1 MQSTSDDKFVELAE
15 KDDMRHAYDL
25 KNGFKY
31 DNKTEK
37 LKAKRMRRAANKVAQ
52 TTLK

>member
-1 MQSTSDDKFVELAE
+1 MQSTSDDTFIELAE
-15 KDDMRHAYDL
+15 KDDMRHAHDL

-37 LKAKRMRRAANKVAQ
+37 LKAKRQRRAANKVA
-52 TTLK
+52 